1 MHDSQ
6 ALTIA
11 KEWVGEWLR
20 RVIAEREVI
29 APAPAHGGDTIFRR
43 VSSPEQVRWDADNPL
58 HPPKAELLPQTDP
71 LAVITRN
78 GQGVRVTPADGPGP
92 RVLFL
97 VRSCDAKGI
106 SFVTRMQAM
115 DPPDTAFMRRAEGT
129 TLVTLAC
136 TQPCPLGFCIC
147 CDAGPFLRDGFDVQL
162 TDLGDRFL
170 AEIGSAKGD
179 ALVGL
184 APERFRPAEVGDMI
198 SRRDLEEGAKRA
210 FGEQT
215 CHFASA
221 MRRVSTGRVA
231 AELWEEIAVRCL
243 ECGACN
249 FVCPTC
255 YCFSVKDQPRD
266 GHWVRC
272 RTWDSCQYGAFT
284 LEASGHNPRERHRD
298 RVKRRFFHKVSA
310 QYFRRDGVV
319 GCVGCGRCIMVCF
332 GATDMPAVVA
342 AVREGAWH
350 G

>member
-20 RVIAEREVI
+20 AMIGEREVI
-29 APAPAHGGDTIFRR
+29 APAPAHGGDTVFRR
-43 VSSPEQVRWDADNPL
+43 VSFPEQVRWDADNPL
-58 HPPKAELLPQTDP
+58 HPPKAVLLPQTDP
-71 LAVITRN
+71 LAVITRD
-78 GQGVRVTPADGPGP
+78 GQGIRIAPAERSRQ

-97 VRSCDAKGI
+97 VRSCDATGI

-115 DPPDTAFMRRAEGT
+115 EPADTAFVARAAAAA
-129 TLVTLAC
+129 LVTLAC
-136 TQPCPLGFCIC
+136 TRPCPLGFCIC
-147 CDAGPFLRDGFDVQL
+147 CDAGPFLREGFDVQL
-162 TDLGDRFL
+162 TDLGDRYL
-170 AEIGSAKGD
+170 
-179 ALVGL
+179 
-184 APERFRPAEVGDMI
+184 AEVGSEKGKALVSLAPQHFRSAEPRDMV
-198 SRRDLEEGAKRA
+198 SRHDLEEAAKRA
-210 FGEQT
+210 FGEET

-231 AELWEEIAVRCL
+231 AALWEDVAGRCL

-255 YCFSVKDQPRD
+255 YCFSVKDQRRD

-272 RTWDSCQYGAFT
+272 KTWDSCQYSAFT
-284 LEASGHNPRERHRD
+284 LEASGHNPRERQRD
-298 RVKRRFFHKVSA
+298 RVKRRFFHKLSA
-310 QYFRRDGVV
+310 QYFRRDGAV
-319 GCVGCGRCIMVCF
+319 GCVGCGCCIKVCF

-342 AVREGAWH
+342 AVRKGAWH